1 MTRAQAEE
9 VLAIGRAEI
18 REWVRKLT
26 PIAGQNAVVE
36 NGAVSFTKLPAATVV
51 APPVQTWQVYFF
63 GSVLGA
69 ITSSGD
75 PVEIDVQDELA
86 GRVVRSTLG
95 LVTTS
100 FWSAHTQLLDT
111 PREEDEVNL
120 QRSYRLTLKAR
131 AIPAGQAVAVD
142 SGWTPPNLRVTLE
155 EYDSSSDPT
164 AGEVLDTHVLILRS
178 GEASASFTQ
187 RNPGRITS
195 LRPVAVERI

>member
-51 APPVQTWQVYFF
+51 APPVQTWEVYLFSTVI
-63 GSVLGA
+63 GVDPTGA
-69 ITSSGD
+69 
-75 PVEIDVQDELA
+75 EINRPNEFA
-86 GRVVRSTLG
+86 ARVDRSTLG
-95 LVTTS
+95 LVVAAG
-100 FWSAHTQLLDT
+100 WPGLTQLLDQ
-111 PREEDEVNL
+111 PQEEGPNL
-120 QRSYRLTLKAR
+120 TRNYELTLTAR
-131 AIPAGQAVAVD
+131 AIPAGQPVAVD

-195 LRPVAVERI
+195 LDPVAVERI